1 MKIRN
6 KPDFAV
12 GGLPLRPGLSIQCL
26 PRALSPFLAAGLELS
41 LLEWEEFAVGFF
53 RGFKMLILCRS
64 VLEKEIKHQTRFQ
77 KNRLGI

>member
-6 KPDFAV
+6 KPNFAV
-12 GGLPLRPGLSIQCL
+12 EGLPLKPVLSIHCL
-26 PRALSPFLAAGLELS
+26 PRAPSPFAASLELS
-41 LLEWEEFAVGFF
+41 SLEWEEFAVGFF

-64 VLEKEIKHQTRFQ
+64 VLEKEIQHQTRFQ

>member
-12 GGLPLRPGLSIQCL
+12 EGLPLKPGLSIQCL
-26 PRALSPFLAAGLELS
+26 PHALSPFLAASLELG

-53 RGFKMLILCRS
+53 RGFKMLILQVCFG
-64 VLEKEIKHQTRFQ
+64 KEIQHQTRFQ